1 MREDDTYNLIEAA
14 EAGDVALVK
23 QYIPNANVATQGNR
37 ALRCA
42 VRKGHNSCIALL
54 LPVSNL
60 NDDVAYEDLIIQS
73 IEDGHFDCMKTLLL
87 YPNLEFNPY
96 LSVMYY
102 VMCAVQNKHVD
113 IVRFLIPLA
122 MHKISKDEKYSYKL
136 LQYSIVHPHEEMFN
150 ELLMIS
156 NPQLAWEDLQKQG
169 YTKEQCFLVV
179 DHLQRLEQ
187 HKNIS
192 AAVENNEAPS
202 PSRKI

>member
-14 EAGDVALVK
+14 DAGDASLVQ

-42 VRKGHNSCIALL
+42 VRKGHNACIVLL

-60 NDDVAYEDLIIQS
+60 HDDVAYEDLIIQS
-73 IEDGHFDCMKTLLL
+73 IENGHIDCMKTLLL

-102 VMCAVQNKHVD
+102 ILCAVRNKQVD
-113 IVRFLIPLA
+113 IVRFLMPLA
-122 MHKISKDEKYSYKL
+122 LDKISQDERYSYKL
-136 LQYSIVHPHEEMFN
+136 LQYSIVQPHEEMFN
-150 ELLMIS
+150 ELLTIS
-156 NPQLAWEDLQKQG
+156 NPQLAWDDLQNQG
-169 YTKEQCFLVV
+169 YTQEQCFLVV
-179 DHLQRLEQ
+179 DHLKRLEE

-192 AAVENNEAPS
+192 DAIETNRPPAS
-202 PSRKI
+202 SRKL